1 MNLALNADALMII
14 LDSLRWAG
22 HDTRLPQEVRDL
34 CNDLAEKL
42 GEIPMQIQKE
52 EDDVTPQLG

>member
-1 MNLALNADALMII
+1 MNLTLNADALLII

-34 CNDLAEKL
+34 CNKLADDLSKVQVPTEKENTNGTSEL
-42 GEIPMQIQKE
+42 E
-52 EDDVTPQLG
+52 

>member
-1 MNLALNADALMII
+1 MNLALNADALLII

-34 CNDLAEKL
+34 CNQLAEQLAQVTVPVEKEETDDTPKL
-42 GEIPMQIQKE
+42 G
-52 EDDVTPQLG
+52 